1 VINVLKDLYL
11 QDLENYP
18 VGAVY
23 DNYVIKN
30 FELGIM
36 EEGNYFNSGVLL
48 IDVDLW
54 NEQHIS
60 DKAIKFLQEY
70 PEKIKFVDQDALNAV
85 LINNWKK
92 LDWKFNVIYTRLPYS
107 LSKNEM
113 QLFIKDKVIIHF
125 TIQRPWLMLCK
136 NRYRNLYFYYLK
148 KSQIKIRKR
157 YVDFSWTKIPAY
169 LKIRLLEWYL
179 DSTFVQKIWRKF
191 KKVKTNNL

>member
-1 VINVLKDLYL
+1 M